1 MFEYAIKKK
10 VNSDK
15 DLPITYSEYKETVS
29 TAKNPVIRFSKEKE
43 LLKDE
48 IFHEMMKLKDTLELN
63 TFMTES
69 VNSVSSKYLYLLES
83 LSTKER
89 NKIPLEKFGIPE
101 ERKYP
106 LDTKKHVISAV
117 RLFGHCEPKYQKEL
131 ADNIFKAMDKYHISK
146 DMIGKKSKLYRYL

>member
-1 MFEYAIKKK
+1 MCSIDDLVEEFQIGNMLPT
-10 VNSDK
+10 VPLNSESMYIDELSRSE
-15 DLPITYSEYKETVS
+15 LPDDV
-29 TAKNPVIRFSKEKE
+29 
-43 LLKDE
+43 
-48 IFHEMMKLKDTLELN
+48 
-63 TFMTES
+63 
-69 VNSVSSKYLYLLES
+69 
-83 LSTKER
+83 
-89 NKIPLEKFGIPE
+89 FGIPE